1 MAFLLFLEKGGRT
14 KTNKNGKCKRDNKKI
29 KEVNKLQIVTFCNWK
44 GGCAKTTSVWAFG
57 VGLANKG
64 YKVLLVD
71 LDAQSNLSYTAS
83 VDLLEQNNTL
93 YNVLKGNINITDAVQ
108 GVRDNLDIITGGYA
122 LCGADM
128 DFTQLGRE
136 YLLKDAIEPIQNN
149 YDFIVIDTA
158 PHIGVLMMNALTV
171 ADKVILPMQADI
183 YSLQGIERLTE
194 FINDIKKYSN
204 PRLKVEG
211 LLITRTDERTTLT
224 KTMVADFE
232 EVAKDFKSKVFKAR
246 IRATVSVGESALLKS
261 DLYQVAPNGTAT
273 LDYLDFIQ
281 EFLEG

>member
-1 MAFLLFLEKGGRT
+1 MQV
-14 KTNKNGKCKRDNKKI
+14 I
-29 KEVNKLQIVTFCNWK
+29 TFCNWR
-44 GGCAKTTSVWAFG
+44 GGCGKTTSVWALG

-83 VDLLEQNNTL
+83 VDLMEQNNTL

-108 GVRDNLDIITGGYA
+108 SVRDNLDIIMGGYA
-122 LCGADM
+122 LCSADM

-149 YDFIVIDTA
+149 YDYIVVDTA

-171 ADKVILPMQADI
+171 ADKVIIPMLADV
-183 YSLQGIERLTE
+183 YSLQGIERLAE

-204 PRLKVEG
+204 PKLFIDG

-232 EVAKDFKSKVFKAR
+232 EVAKELKSKVFKAR

-273 LDYLDFIQ
+273 QDYLGFIQ